1 MDEKIMDLLGQILEK
16 QTETNH
22 QLKELSNRVQQIEI
36 NIENDLGSKV
46 KALFDARE
54 VQSHKNDTM
63 INVLQRIENQL
74 ETLQIETAHLRKV
87 K

>member
-1 MDEKIMDLLGQILEK
+1 MDLLGQILEK
-16 QTETNH
+16 QTETND
-22 QLKELSNRVQQIEI
+22 QLKELTNRVKRIEI
-36 NIENDLGSKV
+36 NVENDLGSKI

-54 VQSHKNDTM
+54 VQSDKNDTM
-63 INVLQRIENQL
+63 INALQRIENKL